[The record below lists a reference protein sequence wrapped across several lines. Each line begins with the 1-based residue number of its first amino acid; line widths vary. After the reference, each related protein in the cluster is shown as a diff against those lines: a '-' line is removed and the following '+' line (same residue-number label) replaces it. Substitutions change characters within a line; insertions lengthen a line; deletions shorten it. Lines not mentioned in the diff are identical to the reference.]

1 MQNATMFPPILQTH
15 CYQVQSPIYCRV
27 FHRPTHPVRH
37 IQHLRRIEV
46 NFEIALDEAG
56 SNEQLV

>member
-1 MQNATMFPPILQTH
+1 MFPPILQTH

-46 NFEIALDEAG
+46 NFEIAPDEAG